1 MGSIERQL
9 RAQALFAAEEF
20 MDLDEL
26 CQKLNASRSSI
37 RRDLI
42 EMENKGLVRRVHG
55 GAISLKS
62 RDEVLDFGQLSASCR
77 EEKERIGKLAA
88 SLVKDRD
95 TVILGAG
102 STVTEVARNLLDR
115 SIQVITNS
123 IPVGVAFWDCK
134 QVEVTLTGGY
144 LYPRIGVQLGPICER
159 TLQGMAADLLIM
171 GVRGIT
177 ESGLSDSNTLFEAS
191 VKKMIEVSR
200 RVIVVA
206 DHTKFGQQSMVHLA
220 GLEDIDTIVSDR
232 QLSPVF
238 QEILK
243 EHNVQY
249 LLV

>member
-1 MGSIERQL
+1 MG
-9 RAQALFAAEEF
+9 
-20 MDLDEL
+20 LDEL
-26 CQKLNASRSSI
+26 CHKLNASRSSI

-55 GAISLKS
+55 GAISLKT
-62 RDEVLDFGQLSASCR
+62 RDEVLDFGQLSASCKD
-77 EEKERIGKLAA
+77 EKARIGKLAA
-88 SLVKDRD
+88 SLVQDRE

-123 IPVGVAFWDCK
+123 IPVGLVFWDCK

-159 TLQGMAADLLIM
+159 TLQSMAADLLVM

-220 GLEDIDTIVSDR
+220 DLDDIDIVVSDR
-232 QLSPVF
+232 QLSPEYQKTLEKHDV
-238 QEILK
+238 EC
-243 EHNVQY
+243 
-249 LLV
+249 LLA